1 MAYAVSAPLSREQE
15 VGRASK
21 EGFGRATGFLRAR
34 LAQQLDLKKLPKLS
48 FGRQWPWVAVSSSN
62 RVTTVNAFRRRDS

>member
-1 MAYAVSAPLSREQE
+1 VAYAVLAALSREQE

-21 EGFGRATGFLRAR
+21 AGLGRATGFLRAR

-48 FGRQWPWVAVSSSN
+48 FTFVGIAQQEGGEPCPE
-62 RVTTVNAFRRRDS
+62 

>member
-1 MAYAVSAPLSREQE
+1 VAYAVSALLSRERE

-21 EGFGRATGFLRAR
+21 AGLDRAAGFLRAR

-48 FGRQWPWVAVSSSN
+48 FTFVGISQREGGESCPE
-62 RVTTVNAFRRRDS
+62 